1 MNLRKYLIDTYC
13 VLLRALKGVDSKKAL
28 FISYNGASYS
38 DNPKAISK
46 ALHEICPDA
55 DIVWAMKSPES
66 KKDIVPEYVRMVNMG
81 NSTEINKELSTAAV
95 VVNNGCLA
103 EIPKSSKQYF
113 IQAWHGDRAFKKILY
128 DSPFSSNFSVAESK
142 EGYCDLAL
150 AGSKYG
156 EMQFRSAFHYKG
168 EISMVGTPRNDKLV
182 KADKEEI
189 SKIRAELSI
198 PEDTKILLYAPTLR
212 RNTDNGAQQ
221 AQDID
226 IEKTLKA
233 LEAKYGC
240 SWCCIV
246 RAHPAVKGLSGLNY
260 DGKRIIDVTKFEDMA
275 DLLLVSDMLI
285 TDYSSCAGD
294 FALLNRPVVLYQAD
308 RAEYLEKDRTFY
320 FEMSD
325 SPYYIAEN
333 QGELEAIIA
342 DFSEE
347 AIVKNC
353 KDILDF
359 YTTSESG
366 EASKIIAQRI
376 CGWFEKIK

>member
-1 MNLRKYLIDTYC
+1 MDFKKFLIYSFCAFIRIFKSVDT
-13 VLLRALKGVDSKKAL
+13 KKAL

-38 DNPKAISK
+38 DNPKAISEV
-46 ALHEICPDA
+46 LHEICPEA
-55 DIVWAMKSPES
+55 DIVWAMKNPES
-66 KKDIVPEYVRMVNMG
+66 KKNVVPEYVRMVNM
-81 NSTEINKELSTAAV
+81 NDSIQMTKEMATAAV

-103 EIPKSSKQYF
+103 GISKSSKQYF

-128 DSPFSSNFSVAESK
+128 DSPFSSNFTIMESK
-142 EGYCDLAL
+142 DGYCDLAL

-156 EMQFRSAFHYKG
+156 EMQYRSAFRYKG
-168 EISMVGTPRNDKLV
+168 EISMIGTPRNDKLV
-182 KADKEEI
+182 KADKGEI
-189 SKIRAELSI
+189 LKIRKELNIAE
-198 PEDTKILLYAPTLR
+198 ETKILLYAPTLR
-212 RNTDNGAQQ
+212 RNTDNGSQQ

-226 IEKTLKA
+226 LEKTIKS
-233 LEAKYGC
+233 LEEKFGC

-246 RAHPAVKGLSGLNY
+246 RAHPAVKGLSGLDY
-260 DGKRIIDVTKFEDMA
+260 DGERIIDVTKYEDMA

-294 FALLNRPVVLYQAD
+294 FALLNRPIVLYQAD

-333 QGELEAIIA
+333 QMELEDIIA
-342 DFSEE
+342 DFSDDG
-347 AIVKNC
+347 IVENC
-353 KDILDF
+353 KAILDF

-366 EASKIIAQRI
+366 EASKIIAERI
-376 CGWFEKIK
+376 CDWFEKIK

>member
-1 MNLRKYLIDTYC
+1 MNLRKYLIDAYC
-13 VLLRALKGVDSKKAL
+13 VLTRVLKGIDSKKAL
-28 FISYNGASYS
+28 FISYSGASYS
-38 DNPKAISK
+38 DNPKAISE
-46 ALHEICPDA
+46 ALHEVCPDA
-55 DIVWAMKSPES
+55 DIVWAMKNPES
-66 KKDIVPEYVRMVNMG
+66 KKAIVPEYVRMVNMG
-81 NSTEINKELSTAAV
+81 NSTEINKEMSTAAV

-103 EIPKSSKQYF
+103 DIPKGSKQYF

-128 DSPFSSNFSVAESK
+128 DSPFSSNFVVAESK
-142 EGYCDLAL
+142 DGYCDLAI

-168 EISMVGTPRNDKLV
+168 EISMIGTPRNDKLI
-182 KADKEEI
+182 KADKAEI
-189 SKIRAELSI
+189 SKIRAELNVS
-198 PEDTKILLYAPTLR
+198 EDTKILLYAPTLR
-212 RNTDNGAQQ
+212 RNTDNGSQQ

-233 LEAKYGC
+233 LETKYSC
-240 SWCCIV
+240 NWCCIV

-260 DGKRIIDVTKFEDMA
+260 DGKRLIDVTKYEDMA

-294 FALLNRPVVLYQAD
+294 FALLNRPLVLYQAD
-308 RAEYLEKDRTFY
+308 RTEYLEKDRTFY

-333 QGELEAIIA
+333 QDELEDIISE
-342 DFSEE
+342 FNEE

-376 CGWFEKIK
+376 CDWFDNIK